1 MSEHDSD
8 PMGVETP
15 EDDALEQHTPVRDEL
30 GDDQREWT
38 IQVPF
43 DANEADATEQDRLV
57 ELDEDDY
64 R

>member
-1 MSEHDSD
+1 MTEHESD
-8 PMGVETP
+8 PVGVETP
-15 EDDALEQHTPVRDEL
+15 EDDAMEQHTPVRDNDEP
-30 GDDQREWT
+30 EWT

-43 DANEADATEQDRLV
+43 DADEADATEQVRLV